1 MNIHSCFHIAPVLF
15 GGPPSPPSSS
25 LFLSPSLCKIDINS
39 VASPTQQSR
48 TEKVND
54 YLVVQC
60 LIPSSVPA
68 PTVTWN
74 SGGSPVTLSSRVGV
88 TLSGALV
95 YSNLISG
102 DATTLTCTVSN
113 SVVGLSQITSQTMLT
128 VQCKFDVMVS
138 ISFDTPP
145 PPHPHCSTPPS
156 SSLFLSS
163 PPFSSPL
170 LSPPPL
176 FSHSTHQQHLQ
187 CAVCFYTSK
196 PNGVGRSYS
205 HV

>member
-1 MNIHSCFHIAPVLF
+1 MHLSCLVVPL
-15 GGPPSPPSSS
+15 PPPSSS
-25 LFLSPSLCKIDINS
+25 LFLSPSLCEIDINS

-74 SGGSPVTLSSRVGV
+74 SGVSPVTLSLRVGV

-113 SVVGLSQITSQTMLT
+113 SVVGSSQITSQTMLT
-128 VQCKFDVMVS
+128 VQCKFDVVVS
-138 ISFDTPP
+138 ISFDPP
-145 PPHPHCSTPPS
+145 TAQPHLPPLS
-156 SSLFLSS
+156 SSPL
-163 PPFSSPL
+163 L
-170 LSPPPL
+170 LSPPPF